1 MRLRLAGAAV
11 FGFSA
16 FFACNVYEKSLLDPI
31 PGSGVEPKNGV
42 GWWSKD
48 DGRGC
53 FTAGAPKAE
62 DRPAGDAPGA
72 GNDDVGAILVA
83 VDTMRLGSVNE
94 QNVVDI
100 NAWKDFGLDLDG
112 LCTASDTCE
121 LPDQPPSCKPGASAL
136 PRDGNLCRDNTFG
149 RLEYTAS
156 LVPEI
161 STKYGLSHE
170 KLNCD
175 LCVGHYNFLLRIS
188 GYNGKPNDDRVRI
201 DLYPS
206 PGLEQPLPWNCAD
219 PTWRQRP
226 CFQPDYPW
234 TIQSDQ
240 VTEPRGGPDL
250 PNSKIADEN
259 AYVRDGYLF
268 ITMPEDTLFWL
279 PGNKGLAVAYPLRI
293 RKGIVTGKIERGA
306 DSGWR
311 IKDGIIAGRTLGEDM
326 KQSFRQIGFCEST
339 DAENFALMTTFID
352 GNLDVLGNGNSDP
365 NVPCDAMSVGIAFT
379 ALQAKA
385 GKLEDV
391 APLVACQPKGGQ
403 DGGVDA
409 GGDSGDAGGGD

>member
-1 MRLRLAGAAV
+1 VGLRPWALAATA
-11 FGFSA
+11 FAA
-16 FFACNVYEKSLLDPI
+16 FFACNVYDKSLLEPAAG
-31 PGSGVEPKNGV
+31 PGTDPKNGV

-53 FTAGAPKAE
+53 FTAGLPTAA
-62 DRPAGDAPGA
+62 DRPAGDGD
-72 GNDDVGAILVA
+72 GDVGPILVA

-94 QNVVDI
+94 KNQVDI

-112 LCTASDTCE
+112 VCTASDTCE
-121 LPDQPPSCKPGASAL
+121 LPDLAPSCKPGAAAL
-136 PRDGNLCRDNTFG
+136 PRDGNFCRDNTFG

-156 LVPEI
+156 LVPEV
-161 STKYGLSHE
+161 SAKYGLSHD

-188 GYNGKPNDDRVRI
+188 GYNGKANDDHVRI

-206 PGLEQPLPWNCAD
+206 PGLEKPLPWDCTD
-219 PTWRQRP
+219 PTWRTRP

-234 TIQSDQ
+234 TIQADK

-250 PNSKIADEN
+250 PTSKIADEN
-259 AYVRDGYLF
+259 AYVREGYLF

-279 PGNKGLAVAYPLRI
+279 PGNKGTAVAYPLRI
-293 RKGIVTGKIERGA
+293 RKGVVTGKIERSAEGV
-306 DSGWR
+306 WR
-311 IKDGIIAGRTLGEDM
+311 ILDGIIAGRTLGEDM

-339 DAENFALMTTFID
+339 DPDNFALMTTFID
-352 GNLDVLGNGNSDP
+352 GNLDVLGTGASDP
-365 NVPCDAMSVGIAFT
+365 NTPCDAMSVGIAFT

-385 GKLEDV
+385 GKLEEV
-391 APLVACQPKGGQ
+391 APLVECQPKGT

-409 GGDSGDAGGGD
+409 GSDSSDASLD

>member
-1 MRLRLAGAAV
+1 MRLVSRALLGV
-11 FGFSA
+11 GFIGVLA
-16 FFACNVYEKSLLDPI
+16 FFACNTYEKSLLDPI
-31 PGSGVEPKNGV
+31 PGSNVEPKNGV

-53 FTAGAPKAE
+53 FTAGVPKAS
-62 DRPAGDAPGA
+62 DRPASDGEG
-72 GNDDVGAILVA
+72 DVGAILVA

-112 LCTASDTCE
+112 VCTASDTCE
-121 LPDQPPSCKPGASAL
+121 LPDLAPSCKPGATAL

-156 LVPEI
+156 LVPEV
-161 STKYGLSHE
+161 SAKYGLSHD

-188 GYNGKPNDDRVRI
+188 GYNGKPNDDHVRI

-206 PGLEQPLPWNCAD
+206 PGLEKPLPWDCTD
-219 PTWRQRP
+219 PTWRSRP
-226 CFQPDYPW
+226 CFQPDMPW
-234 TIQSDQ
+234 TIQSDK

-250 PNSKIADEN
+250 PPSTIVDDN
-259 AYVRDGYLF
+259 AYVRESYLF

-279 PGNKGLAVAYPLRI
+279 PGTKGTAVAYPLRI
-293 RKGIVTGKIERGA
+293 RKGIVTGKIERGT
-306 DSGWR
+306 DGVWR

-326 KQSFRQIGFCEST
+326 KQSFRYIGFCEST
-339 DAENFALMTTFID
+339 DPENFQLMTTFID
-352 GNLDVLGNGNSDP
+352 GNLDVLGNGNSDS
-365 NVPCDAMSVGIAFT
+365 NTPCDAMSVGIAFT

-391 APLVACQPKGGQ
+391 APLVECQRKGDQ
-403 DGGVDA
+403 TDGGVDA
-409 GGDSGDAGGGD
+409 ATDSSDASGD

>member
-1 MRLRLAGAAV
+1 MRLVSRALLGV
-11 FGFSA
+11 GFVGLWA
-16 FFACNVYEKSLLDPI
+16 FFACNTYEKSLLDPI
-31 PGSGVEPKNGV
+31 PGSNVQPKNGV

-53 FTAGAPKAE
+53 FTAGSPKAS
-62 DRPAGDAPGA
+62 DRPPSDGEG
-72 GNDDVGAILVA
+72 DVGAILVA

-100 NAWKDFGLDLDG
+100 NAWKDFGLDIDG
-112 LCTASDTCE
+112 VCTASDTCE
-121 LPDQPPSCKPGASAL
+121 LPDLAPSCKPGATAL

-156 LVPEI
+156 LVPEV
-161 STKYGLSHE
+161 SAKYGLSHD

-206 PGLEQPLPWNCAD
+206 PGLEKPLPWDCTD
-219 PTWRQRP
+219 PTWRTRP
-226 CFQPDYPW
+226 CFQPDMPW
-234 TIQSDQ
+234 TIQSDK
-240 VTEPRGGPDL
+240 VTEPHGGPDL
-250 PNSKIADEN
+250 PASTIVDDN
-259 AYVRDGYLF
+259 AYVREGYLF

-279 PGNKGLAVAYPLRI
+279 PGTKGTAVAYPLRI
-293 RKGIVTGKIERGA
+293 RKGIVTGKIERGT
-306 DSGWR
+306 DGVWR

-326 KQSFRQIGFCEST
+326 KQSFRYIGFCEST
-339 DAENFALMTTFID
+339 DPENFQLMTTFID
-352 GNLDVLGNGNSDP
+352 GNLDVLANGNSDS
-365 NVPCDAMSVGIAFT
+365 NTPCDAMSVGIAFT

-391 APLVACQPKGGQ
+391 APLVACQPKGT
-403 DGGVDA
+403 DGGIVDA
-409 GGDSGDAGGGD
+409 GSD